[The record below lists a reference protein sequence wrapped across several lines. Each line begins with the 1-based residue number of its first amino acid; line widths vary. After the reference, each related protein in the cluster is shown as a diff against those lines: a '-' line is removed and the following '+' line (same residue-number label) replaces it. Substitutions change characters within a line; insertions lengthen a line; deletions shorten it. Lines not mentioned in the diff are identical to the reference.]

1 MMRFVYLKVGRY
13 LVGHAPNFQSYQFS
27 NHTKQKLLTDF
38 KDEIKQFGDRVE
50 KLKAQIGT
58 EEATKNAF
66 IMPSLNA
73 LGYNVF
79 NPLEVVPEFTA
90 DIGIKKGQKVD
101 YAVMK
106 DGQPAILVECKHWS
120 ENLDPHNS
128 QLFRYFH
135 TTKAKFGLL
144 SNGIVFRFYTDLVE
158 KNKMDEKPFLEFNV
172 TDIKDNQ
179 IEELKKFHKSYFD
192 VDNIVNTAYELKYMN
207 ELKTFINNEF
217 QNPTEGFVKHFA
229 KQAYPGVL
237 TAKIMEQ
244 FTALTKKSIQQ
255 YINDLITERLKSA
268 LKKENADEQKGT
280 EQEVLITIGTTSTE
294 SKVETTAE
302 ELEGFMIV
310 KTILR
315 QKIASNR
322 IAYRDAQSYFAIL
335 LDDNNR
341 KTICRLY
348 LNGGKKYFA
357 VIDDQKKEI
366 RTEIITLDDIFNF
379 AEQLHKIVA
388 TYDADKKGSS

>member
-1 MMRFVYLKVGRY
+1 M
-13 LVGHAPNFQSYQFS
+13 
-27 NHTKQKLLTDF
+27 DF

-50 KLKAQIGT
+50 KLKAQITT

-66 IMPSLNA
+66 IMPFIKA
-73 LGYNVF
+73 LGYDVF
-79 NPLEVVPEFTA
+79 NPLEVVPEFIA
-90 DIGIKKGQKVD
+90 DIGIKKGEKVD

-106 DGQPAILVECKHWS
+106 DGEPTILVECKHWS
-120 ENLDPHNS
+120 ENLNPHNS

-144 SNGIVFRFYTDLVE
+144 SNGIIYRFYTDLVE

-192 VDNIVNTAYELKYMN
+192 VENIVNTASELKFMN
-207 ELKTFINNEF
+207 ELKTFINVEF
-217 QNPTEGFVKHFA
+217 QNPTEGFVRHFA
-229 KQAYPGVL
+229 KQAYPGIL
-237 TAKIMEQ
+237 TAKLMEQ

-268 LKKENADEQKGT
+268 LKKENDGDQKIT
-280 EQEVLITIGTTSTE
+280 EQEAVLAADTASE
-294 SKVETTAE
+294 SKVDTTAE
-302 ELEGFMIV
+302 ELEAFMIV

-315 QKIASNR
+315 QKISSSR
-322 IAYRDAQSYFAIL
+322 IAFRDAQSYFAIL

-357 VIDDQKKEI
+357 FIDDQKKEVKN
-366 RTEIITLDDIFNF
+366 EIATLDDIFNF
-379 AEQLHKIVA
+379 AELLHKIVA
-388 TYDADKKGSS
+388 TYDNEKKGRS